1 MPAQAQAKRRSAP
14 QPEEKPAKRTRVSRA
29 CDQCRVAREKCDG
42 VQPTCSTCSGTSRE
56 CSYTANPK
64 KRGIQPGYIRTLE
77 LALAYLFQQN
87 PENET
92 ALNEKL
98 AQGGPSSLLLGRG
111 DSKESNKLH
120 RRWRKAKFYT
130 DVDRLLSGGETSRHE
145 QTAAASPHTSD
156 EGSGVEEAFAAHA
169 SRTQDHV
176 GYPQDDIESPSL
188 GQLVGAPPGPLVEET
203 ISTTMPPDSWKLLEV
218 YFANIQ
224 SWLPICEKHDILK
237 TAYDYPTQGLSSKS
251 NRPDSGLY
259 AELWSVLAV
268 ASLYGVS
275 TTNHDPLNSSSARP
289 VKLYESAKSLVPN
302 ELDRFDMGYIKA
314 LLNLV
319 VFNMARGQSGE
330 AWLLVGCASR
340 VLESVNQLTL
350 MGNPRHKH
358 VYYGCFLLDS
368 MLALQLK
375 RRPHFR
381 RSDLEHLGTID
392 EDGLEEWQPW
402 SGFLDPSHAGRRA
415 PLLSLS
421 IFNSVIELVDLL
433 ISIEQPSTR
442 HIHKDAVE
450 CLERWRAML
459 PTKLAHICT
468 DNGFSVL
475 TPPAALL
482 LATYHY
488 ASFACSPSDAS
499 FHRLLDVLD
508 RCFEHPTSQC
518 LPPTIRCLL
527 DVANR
532 QAARLVLHDVNR
544 MRLERLRERN
554 IVDFNAQ
561 HQTQV
566 LESTVM
572 PLRQH
577 TTDVQ
582 MSSAASLQTLFSD
595 TYPIAQPAAPPHHAF
610 FPGPSHSQ
618 IDPRCP
624 EPTSDLE
631 SFFDEL
637 ASLDSATRSDT
648 QPQFMQNLG
657 FGPDASMADLF
668 SEYIPM
674 QSSSFITRD
683 ESAPANLDQYNFY
696 DAS

>member
-330 AWLLVGCASR
+330 AWLLVG
-340 VLESVNQLTL
+340 
-350 MGNPRHKH
+350 
-358 VYYGCFLLDS
+358 
-368 MLALQLK
+368 
-375 RRPHFR
+375 
-381 RSDLEHLGTID
+381 
-392 EDGLEEWQPW
+392 
-402 SGFLDPSHAGRRA
+402 
-415 PLLSLS
+415 
-421 IFNSVIELVDLL
+421 
-433 ISIEQPSTR
+433 
-442 HIHKDAVE
+442 
-450 CLERWRAML
+450 
-459 PTKLAHICT
+459 
-468 DNGFSVL
+468 
-475 TPPAALL
+475 
-482 LATYHY
+482 
-488 ASFACSPSDAS
+488 
-499 FHRLLDVLD
+499 
-508 RCFEHPTSQC
+508 SQ
-518 LPPTIRCLL
+518 
-527 DVANR
+527 
-532 QAARLVLHDVNR
+532 
-544 MRLERLRERN
+544 
-554 IVDFNAQ
+554 
-561 HQTQV
+561 
-566 LESTVM
+566 S
-572 PLRQH
+572 
-577 TTDVQ
+577 
-582 MSSAASLQTLFSD
+582 
-595 TYPIAQPAAPPHHAF
+595 AAPPHHAF